1 MGSGVKDGVGRGAT
15 DDGGSVSG
23 SLAGVAV
30 WPAALYAALVLLLAG
45 LILLLSHLLGERQ
58 RHAPDTEQYESGIK
72 PAGPM
77 PRRLSV
83 EFYQVALFFVIF
95 DLEAVFIFSWAV
107 AARRLGWSG
116 YLELLVFVLLLF
128 AGLVYLWL
136 AGGLDWGAAGR
147 RRRAARAA
155 AHAAPARA
163 ASGAVQG
170 GAAGPGDSSGGAP

>member
-15 DDGGSVSG
+15 DDRGGLSG
-23 SLAGVAV
+23 SLVGVEV

-107 AARRLGWSG
+107 AARQLGWSG
-116 YLELLVFVLLLF
+116 YLEVLVFVLLLF

-136 AGGLDWGAAGR
+136 VGGLDWGAAGR

-155 AHAAPARA
+155 ARAVPARA
-163 ASGAVQG
+163 ASDAVQG
-170 GAAGPGDSSGGAP
+170 GSAEPGDSSGGAP